1 MELSSLSLATAIN
14 SKGTYMIQVPQAGQ
28 EVRTG
33 DFGGWGGRIIPESD
47 LRVTSLQISPDTVV
61 RLSVPESHGELEEDR
76 ECSLE
81 ELRELLHKLMLLS
94 GLKEHGAA
102 EVELFSE
109 VSAGRGQVSLLM
121 RAQHV

>member
-1 MELSSLSLATAIN
+1 M
-14 SKGTYMIQVPQAGQ
+14 
-28 EVRTG
+28 
-33 DFGGWGGRIIPESD
+33 
-47 LRVTSLQISPDTVV
+47 TSLQISPDTVV
-61 RLSVPESHGELEEDR
+61 HLSVPESHGELEEDR

-109 VSAGRGQVSLLM
+109 VSVGRGRVSLLM
-121 RAQHV
+121 RAQHA